1 MLNVPI
7 VQTFHILNIKGV
19 EIKMSDSQVLLN
31 IIDARVKK
39 IINENKLLKQYC
51 GIISGYILDG
61 NGNIIHNKYQVRLL
75 GDDTIFT
82 FLNKTGEALS
92 VGDYVYVQTVGTDLN
107 TGVIIYN
114 TKESQAS
121 VKTAIDCGT
130 TTEGW
135 NYTKWSNGDIDFWG
149 KKHYDETDQSY
160 NYQNYSITSLN
171 LQKVDY
177 VGLYLEQERGITWVP
192 DVILTVRASSK
203 DNLVV
208 TSSRPPNPNSYASPY
223 FGITIV
229 GKGRWK

>member
-1 MLNVPI
+1 
-7 VQTFHILNIKGV
+7 
-19 EIKMSDSQVLLN
+19 MSDSQVLLN

-51 GIISGYILDG
+51 GIISGYVLDG

-135 NYTKWSNGDIDFWG
+135 NYTKWSNGEIDFWG
-149 KKHYDETDQSY
+149 VKRYDNIEQGSQDQY
-160 NYQNYSITSLN
+160 YSITSLG

-177 VGLYLEQERGITWVP
+177 VGLHLEQERGLTYVP
-192 DVILTVRASSK
+192 DVIITIRASSK
-203 DNLVV
+203 TNLVV
-208 TSSRPPNPNSYASPY
+208 TSSRPPKPNSYDSPY
-223 FGITIV
+223 FNITIV
-229 GKGRWK
+229 GKGKWK